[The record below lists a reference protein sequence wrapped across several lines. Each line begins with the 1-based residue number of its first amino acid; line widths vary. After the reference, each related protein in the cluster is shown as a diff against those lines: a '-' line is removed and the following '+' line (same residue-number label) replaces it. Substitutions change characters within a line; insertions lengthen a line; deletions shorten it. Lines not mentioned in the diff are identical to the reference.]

1 MAHSPGREDALV
13 STRPAIARLM
23 FQESD
28 SPTPSP
34 VRSSDFDVFSRHAS
48 SQEDGKAMA
57 TSSSP
62 AASDDEESDDEVR
75 KPMGRAARRMLGA
88 DESPVRGLEQRPSMS
103 PGKVQQSASGDS
115 EDELYTV
122 TPKLDRRFQSQPPFV
137 PASAARSTLFVSPAK
152 TAQNDSDDE
161 LPTRPT
167 GMKSKLAA
175 LVAEKRAE
183 RLEREAEA
191 EAERRLTSS
200 DLPDELV
207 EGPEEPAN
215 PEVDRIL
222 SDAAKPTRKASKK
235 ALLEMD
241 RETQRLARQQA
252 LAHQMKTKKT
262 FSKNDLFASF
272 NFRQNVGAAAQ
283 QARDSSGSSAPNS
296 DAIEGPGREPPS
308 TPPSS
313 PPTPLDRQRALVE
326 LGALSKMKPVRED
339 SLQSLAE
346 IEDDEELPDLSS
358 IMNSSRRAKAA
369 ELESALAQV
378 ASSPGVPK
386 RGLRLAR
393 LGKKAMAPSQEDSSD
408 DDLEIVQS
416 MPKHLRV
423 FDKAKGNMK
432 KHNTDS
438 RAIHRLKHLAH
449 LGGDDGQTGRRK
461 HGKSRPSVNP
471 NALEAQLRMR
481 AKEQARALQ
490 LERIAE
496 LRAKGI
502 EVQTAEEREREQ
514 EAFESLL
521 EKARLDAV
529 EIRKA
534 EKAAAKAENG
544 GVDVSADE
552 SEDEDY
558 VDVSGSEDG
567 QANDENE
574 SNDMVDDAADEDE
587 EEEEEEGEEN
597 EMDEEELEVEELGE
611 RDEIPPPNGSQD
623 AAETEVVVPTPT
635 RPAEAV
641 NQFSPSQTPVVGRR
655 SRKSRLIVDEEDDED
670 ASDAQGSHHL
680 PVTAHTPAQS
690 QIDDPFAAFNFGG
703 AGPGSSLMS
712 PTQMFNATMQ
722 TPSQDIQQDSMD
734 VLNRLVPTSSLVR
747 PSPTFAVQ
755 PQSTQNWD
763 SQHNNIPS
771 SQLPESQQV
780 QLAWETQAPETPVQG
795 THRVTSASAT
805 ATPGWEPSQDPGLP
819 NAWQA
824 MPDLTREDSLQ
835 TLPDRDTQSTEPLR
849 ISESPAM
856 VPKRTRLA
864 RGRRPA
870 VVESDDDDAERI
882 QPGKDEKKDA
892 FREMAR
898 KRKEALS
905 AEEMADAE
913 REAKQM
919 MDEQAEESEDEYT
932 GLGGDDFVAPETE
945 EDREMI
951 DSSLIDVD
959 ERQIAAHYAEEQRI
973 ADEADHQRLYK
984 DLMTGA
990 LRRKQANMFDLDEDE
1005 DDLAARRRQIK
1016 QREEARKRKLLLQDE
1031 SIASLA
1037 EGRHSKGKDAFLKAI
1052 ADDDERDDDVLDL
1065 SDIEDD
1071 SQVPDSQSDSQ
1082 YSQQTLPLAAPLR
1095 EASGNKRRMEEAP
1108 EERPPAKQRRTQP
1121 SAFRAPVSML
1131 EVQESVSFLL
1141 EEPNMLLDGPSAVD
1155 LNSDSEHDDDVA
1167 EQEEVDEHEDDIDEE
1182 LREEVARQNDG
1193 GFAPDR
1199 VTMPPPR
1206 FPASQRRTTTTTAS
1220 VVDRLSL
1227 KRASSASEH
1236 TAAGSR
1242 TAWGSGSQV
1251 SGFRAP
1257 SLLRRA
1263 TTNGGA
1269 SRGANE
1275 RGVSTSNGVS
1285 RQDSGSNN
1293 TASGV
1298 KMGGTKKSSLAYQA
1312 RDAERKAIVE
1322 QSARRRADNTAKI
1335 AQLRRNASSGFG
1347 KGLGGTF
1354 E

>member
-1 MAHSPGREDALV
+1 
-13 STRPAIARLM
+13 
-23 FQESD
+23 
-28 SPTPSP
+28 
-34 VRSSDFDVFSRHAS
+34 
-48 SQEDGKAMA
+48 MA

-137 PASAARSTLFVSPAK
+137 PASAARSTLFVSPAR

-215 PEVDRIL
+215 AEIDRIL

-461 HGKSRPSVNP
+461 HGKSRPSINP

-567 QANDENE
+567 LANDENE
-574 SNDMVDDAADEDE
+574 SNDMVDDAAED
-587 EEEEEEGEEN
+587 EEEGEEN
-597 EMDEEELEVEELGE
+597 EMDEEELEGEELGE

-623 AAETEVVVPTPT
+623 AAETEAVEPTPT

-641 NQFSPSQTPVVGRR
+641 DQLGPSQTPVVGRR

-795 THRVTSASAT
+795 THRITSASAT

-1082 YSQQTLPLAAPLR
+1082 YSQQTLPRAAPLR

-1167 EQEEVDEHEDDIDEE
+1167 EQEEVDEQEDDIDEE

-1206 FPASQRRTTTTTAS
+1206 FPASQRRTTTTTVS

-1242 TAWGSGSQV
+1242 TAWGSGSQG